1 MGRKSRA
8 TVAGVAD
15 RHAID
20 LVDKLGIALR
30 DDRHRAGLTQAQSA
44 ARAGISQA
52 TWSALENERDPRY
65 TLATWD
71 RAAHAVETSLSAYL
85 PESSA
90 AAAPRDA
97 VHLKAQELMIATATA
112 GGWHGLAEE
121 QIDREARSS
130 RFADVLLERPHVQPE
145 EVALMEIIDWFDDV
159 GAPLREW
166 PRRLEAVERRAIA
179 RMVGDQGVPKVGG
192 CWLIRATRRN
202 RELVAAH
209 ANIFRNRFPGSGR
222 AWLAALTQTKPA
234 MPDAAALLWV
244 SVDGTRIWPSRLV

>member
-1 MGRKSRA
+1 
-8 TVAGVAD
+8 
-15 RHAID
+15 
-20 LVDKLGIALR
+20 
-30 DDRHRAGLTQAQSA
+30 
-44 ARAGISQA
+44 
-52 TWSALENERDPRY
+52 
-65 TLATWD
+65 
-71 RAAHAVETSLSAYL
+71 
-85 PESSA
+85 
-90 AAAPRDA
+90 
-97 VHLKAQELMIATATA
+97 MIATATA

-222 AWLAALTQTKPA
+222 AWLAALTQTTAA